1 MGIGMPFEWCSNA
14 LRSLLEHHIFSQIS
28 SRQLAAPHIT
38 IFCLLQVYCGAI
50 CFIVVIRHERHLKS
64 GREQT
69 YLKFFAITELLML
82 FPIHAFRLC
91 RESQTVS
98 GRGVFHNEEFGME
111 MQALTLRSVKFVS
124 HNGRTETLSMGTV

>member
-1 MGIGMPFEWCSNA
+1 MVFERSSKSVRTPYFFLKSLPDN
-14 LRSLLEHHIFSQIS
+14 LRRPISLF
-28 SRQLAAPHIT
+28 
-38 IFCLLQVYCGAI
+38 FCLLQVYCGAI

-69 YLKFFAITELLML
+69 YLKFVAITELLML

-91 RESQTVS
+91 REAQTAS

>member
-1 MGIGMPFEWCSNA
+1 MVFERSSKSVRTPYFFSN
-14 LRSLLEHHIFSQIS
+14 LFPTTCG
-28 SRQLAAPHIT
+28 APYHYF
-38 IFCLLQVYCGAI
+38 FCLLQVYCGAI

-69 YLKFFAITELLML
+69 YLKFVAITELLML

-91 RESQTVS
+91 RESQTAS